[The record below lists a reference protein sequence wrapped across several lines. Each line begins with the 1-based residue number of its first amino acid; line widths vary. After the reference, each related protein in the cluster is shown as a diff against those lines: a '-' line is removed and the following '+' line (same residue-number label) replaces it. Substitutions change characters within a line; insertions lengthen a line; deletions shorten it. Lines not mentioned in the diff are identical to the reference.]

1 MKTNHKFHFVVFY
14 ILSYGIFSF
23 SSTKFTPYLSELGY
37 SAFQRGVILSGYA
50 AATIILQLLFGILSD
65 RYQTMKKIIII
76 CLCIY
81 GISSAIL
88 FSTQNAAIAVYFV
101 LVSLSGGLLNS
112 CCGLYDTWVL
122 GCHEEIR
129 KSLSFIKA
137 FGSIGWAIGSMAASL
152 IISLSSYRGL
162 GISII
167 VITILSLLN
176 LTVLPDIDQVK
187 GTNKLSVDDFKQL
200 MENKQYVLLIIIL
213 FLMYSMVI
221 ANNCTV
227 IDKMI
232 NLHASDAQISMK
244 WSLQSLL
251 EIPTYLAGAYLLAK
265 FSGLKLL
272 RLSSVML
279 IFQFVLFAWAKSPT
293 IIIVAS
299 VLQLFS
305 TPIILVASK
314 ILILEIAPDKLK
326 NSSQLIALSI
336 FTGGSSMLIPT
347 VAGFLSERIG
357 FNLTLSGVALLGV
370 CAFLLT
376 YPLKKWHHELSS
388 GRP

>member
-1 MKTNHKFHFVVFY
+1 MQKKYTLHFIIFY

-23 SSTKFTPYLSELGY
+23 SSTKFTPYLSEIGY
-37 SAFQRGVILSGYA
+37 SAFQRGIILSGYA
-50 AATIILQLLFGILSD
+50 AATIIMQLLFGILSD
-65 RYQTMKKIIII
+65 RYQTMKKIVII
-76 CLCIY
+76 CLCVY
-81 GISSAIL
+81 GIVSAML
-88 FSTQNAAIAVYFV
+88 FSIRGAAIAVYFV

-112 CCGLYDTWVL
+112 CCGLYDTWIL

-129 KSLSFIKA
+129 KNLSFIKA
-137 FGSIGWAIGSMAASL
+137 FGSIGWAVGSMTASL
-152 IISLSSYRGL
+152 IISLFSYRGL

-167 VITILSLLN
+167 AITLLSLLN
-176 LTVLPDIDQVK
+176 LAVLPDIDRIEERS
-187 GTNKLSVDDFKQL
+187 KLSAKDFKQL
-200 MENKQYVLLIIIL
+200 MKNKQYVLLIVIL

-232 NLHASDAQISMK
+232 YLNASDAQISMK

-251 EIPTYLAGAYLLAK
+251 EIPTYLAGAYLLAR

-272 RLSSVML
+272 RLSSLML
-279 IFQFVLFAWAKSPT
+279 ILQFVLFALAKNPGV
-293 IIIVAS
+293 IIGAS

-314 ILILEIAPDKLK
+314 MLILEIAPDKLK

-336 FTGGSSMLIPT
+336 FTGASSMLMP
-347 VAGFLSERIG
+347 VAAGFFSERIG
-357 FNLTLSGVALLGV
+357 FNLTLGCVALLGV
-370 CAFLLT
+370 CSFLLT
-376 YPLKKWHHELSS
+376 WPLSQIPRENKMSS
-388 GRP
+388 

>member
-1 MKTNHKFHFVVFY
+1 MKNKYTIHFVIFY

-23 SSTKFTPYLSELGY
+23 SSTKFTPYLSEIGY
-37 SAFQRGVILSGYA
+37 SAFQRGIILSGYA
-50 AATIILQLLFGILSD
+50 AATIILQFLFGILSD

-76 CLCIY
+76 CLCVY
-81 GISSAIL
+81 GVVSAIL
-88 FSTQNAAIAVYFV
+88 FSTQSAAISVYFV

-112 CCGLYDTWVL
+112 CCGLYDTWIL
-122 GCHEEIR
+122 GCREEIR
-129 KSLSFIKA
+129 QNLSFIKA

-152 IISLSSYRGL
+152 IISLFSYQGL

-167 VITILSLLN
+167 VITVLSLLN
-176 LTVLPDIDQVK
+176 IMVLPDIVK
-187 GTNKLSVDDFKQL
+187 AKEKSKLSADDFKQL
-200 MENKQYVLLIIIL
+200 ICNKQYMLLIVIL

-232 NLHASDAQISMK
+232 DLHASDAQISMK

-251 EIPTYLAGAYLLAK
+251 EIPTYLAGSYLLSR

-272 RLSSVML
+272 KLSSAML
-279 IFQFVLFAWAKSPT
+279 TLQFILFAWAQTPV
-293 IIIVAS
+293 IIIGAS

-314 ILILEIAPDKLK
+314 ILIWEIAPDKLK
-326 NSSQLIALSI
+326 SSSQLIALSI
-336 FTGGSSMLIPT
+336 FTGASSMVMP
-347 VAGFLSERIG
+347 VAAGFFSEHIG
-357 FNLTLSGVALLGV
+357 FNLTLSCIAILGI
-370 CAFLLT
+370 CSFLLT
-376 YPLKKWHHELSS
+376 YPLNKISS
-388 GRP
+388 

>member
-1 MKTNHKFHFVVFY
+1 MKTNYKIHFVIFY

-23 SSTKFTPYLSELGY
+23 SSTKFTPYLSEIGY
-37 SAFQRGVILSGYA
+37 SALQRGIILSGYA

-65 RYQTMKKIIII
+65 HYQTMKKIIIV
-76 CLCIY
+76 CLCVY
-81 GISSAIL
+81 GIVSVIL
-88 FSTQNAAIAVYFV
+88 FSTQKASIAVYFV

-122 GCHEEIR
+122 GCSEEIR
-129 KSLSFIKA
+129 KNLSFIKA
-137 FGSIGWAIGSMAASL
+137 FGSIGWAIGSIAASL
-152 IISLSSYRGL
+152 IISLFSYKGL

-167 VITILSLLN
+167 VITILSLAN
-176 LTVLPDIDQVK
+176 ITILPDIDQIQVK
-187 GTNKLSVDDFKQL
+187 SKLSAGDFKKL
-200 MENKQYVLLIIIL
+200 MKNQQYVLLIVIL

-232 NLHASDAQISMK
+232 DLHASDAQISIK

-251 EIPTYLAGAYLLAK
+251 EIPTYLAGAYLLAR

-272 RLSSVML
+272 RQSSAIL
-279 IFQFVLFAWAKSPT
+279 ILQFVLFAWAKSPT
-293 IIIVAS
+293 VIIAAS
-299 VLQLFS
+299 ILQLFS

-314 ILILEIAPDKLK
+314 MLILEIAPENLK

-336 FTGGSSMLIPT
+336 FTGGSSMLMP
-347 VAGFLSERIG
+347 VVGGFFSEHIG
-357 FNLTLSGVALLGV
+357 FNLTLGCVALLGV
-370 CAFLLT
+370 CSFLLT
-376 YPLKKWHHELSS
+376 YPLNKMSS
-388 GRP
+388 VN

>member
-1 MKTNHKFHFVVFY
+1 MKNNYKIHFIIFY

-23 SSTKFTPYLSELGY
+23 SSTKFTPYLSEIGY
-37 SAFQRGVILSGYA
+37 SAFQRGIILSGYA

-65 RYQTMKKIIII
+65 RYQTMKKIIIL
-76 CLCIY
+76 CLCVY
-81 GISSAIL
+81 GVVSAIL
-88 FSTQNAAIAVYFV
+88 FSTQNAVIAVYFV

-122 GCHEEIR
+122 GCSEEIR
-129 KSLSFIKA
+129 KNLSFIKA

-152 IISLSSYRGL
+152 IISLFSYRGL

-167 VITILSLLN
+167 IITVLSLLN
-176 LTVLPDIDQVK
+176 MAVLPDIDQIK
-187 GTNKLSVDDFKQL
+187 EKSKLSMRDFKQL
-200 MENKQYVLLIIIL
+200 MKNKQYVLLILIL

-232 NLHASDAQISMK
+232 DLHASNAQISMK

-251 EIPTYLAGAYLLAK
+251 EIPTYLAGAYLLAR

-272 RLSSVML
+272 RLSSIML
-279 IFQFVLFAWAKSPT
+279 TFQFVLFAWAQNPA
-293 IIIVAS
+293 IIIGAS

-314 ILILEIAPDKLK
+314 MLILEIAPKKLK

-336 FTGGSSMLIPT
+336 FTGGSSMLMP
-347 VAGFLSERIG
+347 VAAVFFSEHIG
-357 FNLTLSGVALLGV
+357 FNLTLGCVALLGV
-370 CAFLLT
+370 CSFLLT
-376 YPLKKWHHELSS
+376 YLLAKKS
-388 GRP
+388 

>member
-1 MKTNHKFHFVVFY
+1 MMKSNYKLHFIIFY

-23 SSTKFTPYLSELGY
+23 SSTKFTPYLSEIGY
-37 SAFQRGVILSGYA
+37 SAFQRGIILSGYA
-50 AATIILQLLFGILSD
+50 AATIIMQLLFGILSD
-65 RYQTMKKIIII
+65 RYQTMKKIVVV
-76 CLCIY
+76 CLCVY
-81 GISSAIL
+81 GIASAIL

-122 GCHEEIR
+122 GCCEEIR
-129 KSLSFIKA
+129 RNLSFIKA
-137 FGSIGWAIGSMAASL
+137 FGSIGWAVGSMAASY
-152 IISLSSYRGL
+152 IISLYSYRGL

-167 VITILSLLN
+167 IITVLSLLN
-176 LTVLPDIDQVK
+176 LAVLPDIDRIAEK
-187 GTNKLSVDDFKQL
+187 SKLTADDFKQL
-200 MENKQYVLLIIIL
+200 MKNRRYVLLILIL

-232 NLHASDAQISMK
+232 DLHASDAQISMK

-251 EIPTYLAGAYLLAK
+251 EIPTYLTGAYLLAR

-279 IFQFVLFAWAKSPT
+279 TIQFVLFAMAKNPAL
-293 IIIVAS
+293 IIGGS

-314 ILILEIAPDKLK
+314 MLILEIAPEKLK
-326 NSSQLIALSI
+326 SSSQLIALSI
-336 FTGGSSMLIPT
+336 FTGASSMLIPV
-347 VAGFLSERIG
+347 VAGFFSERIG
-357 FNLTLSGVALLGV
+357 FNITLGCVAVLGI
-370 CAFLLT
+370 CSFLLT
-376 YPLKKWHHELSS
+376 YPLNKMSS
-388 GRP
+388 AA